1 MKFYWTIFISFFIL
15 IATAFSICGTWMI
28 SASFRAS
35 YHREIESGNS
45 KNEMVRMSLG
55 NIVGSMPA
63 DYFTKHKNAM
73 KEICS
78 SFAVSFGGD
87 SDFFTI
93 YDDRRNVVYSSGKPQ
108 NNDVLFTKAGKNKS
122 ARKIYKSKD
131 TYYLRIVSYTILPS
145 DLKGYYVETVTN
157 INNIYLQRQEMTR
170 MYHYIMFIIL
180 VSCMILSLALSYFL
194 TYRVRVLS
202 ASTRSFADGDLNSR
216 VQVHGQDE
224 IATLAADFNRMA
236 DSLQEKIDEI
246 SMHAKNQE
254 AFTAAFAHELKTPLT
269 SIIGYAE
276 LLRTMD
282 LSQEEKW
289 QAADYIFSQGKRLES
304 LSYKLLDLFVLQQQ
318 ELTFAPVSSS
328 ELTDAI
334 VPMMKQNLAAKDVM
348 LSMHLAPATLY
359 GDKDL
364 LLSLLI
370 NLIDNA
376 RKASSSGDTITVL
389 GYSDN
394 DYYCI
399 SVQDTGK
406 GIPADEIDKITKPF
420 YMVDKSRSRKEGGAG
435 LGMSLCY
442 EILRL
447 HHAQWHIESE
457 LHVGTTI
464 TITIPQ
470 TGKE

>member
-1 MKFYWTIFISFFIL
+1 MYK
-15 IATAFSICGTWMI
+15 
-28 SASFRAS
+28 RQ
-35 YHREIESGNS
+35 
-45 KNEMVRMSLG
+45 
-55 NIVGSMPA
+55 
-63 DYFTKHKNAM
+63 
-73 KEICS
+73 
-78 SFAVSFGGD
+78 
-87 SDFFTI
+87 I
-93 YDDRRNVVYSSGKPQ
+93 YDDRRSVVYSSGKPQ
-108 NNDVLFTKAGKNKS
+108 NNDALFAKAGKNKS
-122 ARKIYKSKD
+122 AREIYKNKD

-289 QAADYIFSQGKRLES
+289 QAADYIFSC
-304 LSYKLLDLFVLQQQ
+304 LLYTSPSPRD
-318 ELTFAPVSSS
+318 
-328 ELTDAI
+328 
-334 VPMMKQNLAAKDVM
+334 
-348 LSMHLAPATLY
+348 
-359 GDKDL
+359 
-364 LLSLLI
+364 
-370 NLIDNA
+370 
-376 RKASSSGDTITVL
+376 
-389 GYSDN
+389 
-394 DYYCI
+394 
-399 SVQDTGK
+399 
-406 GIPADEIDKITKPF
+406 
-420 YMVDKSRSRKEGGAG
+420 
-435 LGMSLCY
+435 
-442 EILRL
+442 
-447 HHAQWHIESE
+447 
-457 LHVGTTI
+457 
-464 TITIPQ
+464 
-470 TGKE
+470 

>member
-1 MKFYWTIFISFFIL
+1 MMTGE
-15 IATAFSICGTWMI
+15 A
-28 SASFRAS
+28 
-35 YHREIESGNS
+35 
-45 KNEMVRMSLG
+45 
-55 NIVGSMPA
+55 
-63 DYFTKHKNAM
+63 
-73 KEICS
+73 
-78 SFAVSFGGD
+78 
-87 SDFFTI
+87 
-93 YDDRRNVVYSSGKPQ
+93 
-108 NNDVLFTKAGKNKS
+108 LFTPPENRRTTMFSLLKQVKTSLHAKYI
-122 ARKIYKSKD
+122 KIKI
-131 TYYLRIVSYTILPS
+131 RIVSYTILPS

>member
-1 MKFYWTIFISFFIL
+1 
-15 IATAFSICGTWMI
+15 
-28 SASFRAS
+28 
-35 YHREIESGNS
+35 
-45 KNEMVRMSLG
+45 
-55 NIVGSMPA
+55 
-63 DYFTKHKNAM
+63 
-73 KEICS
+73 
-78 SFAVSFGGD
+78 
-87 SDFFTI
+87 
-93 YDDRRNVVYSSGKPQ
+93 
-108 NNDVLFTKAGKNKS
+108 
-122 ARKIYKSKD
+122 
-131 TYYLRIVSYTILPS
+131 
-145 DLKGYYVETVTN
+145 
-157 INNIYLQRQEMTR
+157 

-282 LSQEEKW
+282 LSQEERW
-289 QAADYIFSQGKRLES
+289 QTADYIFSQGKRLES

>member
-1 MKFYWTIFISFFIL
+1 MKFYWKIFISFFIL

-93 YDDRRNVVYSSGKPQ
+93 YDDRRSVVYSSGKPQ
-108 NNDVLFTKAGKNKS
+108 NNDVLFAKAGKNKS
-122 ARKIYKSKD
+122 AREIYKSKD

-254 AFTAAFAHELKTPLT
+254 AFTAAFAHEL
-269 SIIGYAE
+269 
-276 LLRTMD
+276 
-282 LSQEEKW
+282 KW